1 METKR
6 SGSAFPRGA
15 LEDRWRCSVGT
26 EDDLTTGSGVGAIV
40 STPLSGVMRES
51 GVLESVGAESGT
63 ALKSDSKEAT
73 DDKDKLPLLRRPSS
87 GTGEGEEPVEEVSG
101 WPISEEVV
109 VEQEN
114 DNRLSSEIDSQ
125 SHSVT
130 QVKLEFLDN

>member
-40 STPLSGVMRES
+40 SSPLSGVMRES
-51 GVLESVGAESGT
+51 GVGVWGAESGT
-63 ALKSDSKEAT
+63 ALKSDSKEAA

-87 GTGEGEEPVEEVSG
+87 GTDEGEEPVEEVSG